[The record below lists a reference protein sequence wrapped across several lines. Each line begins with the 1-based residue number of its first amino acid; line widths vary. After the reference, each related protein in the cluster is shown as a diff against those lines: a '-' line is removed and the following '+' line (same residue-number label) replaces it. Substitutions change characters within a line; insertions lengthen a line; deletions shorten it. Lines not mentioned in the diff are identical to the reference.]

1 MTVANENFPSDL
13 AFEPEPISPFDPQDN
28 TGRRAMVLLGLT
40 FGGLF
45 LVAILVFRLYQPG
58 VRDRADPPFIA
69 ADDTPFRTVP
79 AEDVTETDLGAE
91 IYASLEGNAP
101 DAVVDA
107 PAGVLAD
114 ELPDIMEI
122 EVEPVRTAA
131 ESVADEPTPAPVRG
145 ADIPSPQPARPEPA
159 QTQPAQTQPT
169 RTQPVRAATPPP
181 AAGGSS
187 DWVVQVASLRSDVEA
202 QATFATVASRFAS
215 DLPGSA
221 YADVARADLAEKG
234 IYYRVRV
241 AGLAD
246 KTAANRLCNTF
257 KAQGQACFV
266 TRR

>member
-1 MTVANENFPSDL
+1 MTAANESFPSDL

-40 FGGLF
+40 FGGLL

-69 ADDTPFRTVP
+69 AEDTPFRTVP
-79 AEDVTETDLGAE
+79 TEDVTETDLGAE
-91 IYASLEGNAP
+91 VYASLEGNAP

-114 ELPDIMEI
+114 DLPEIMEI
-122 EVEPVRTAA
+122 EVEPVRTAP
-131 ESVADEPTPAPVRG
+131 EPVVAEPTPAPEPIRV

-159 QTQPAQTQPT
+159 RPEPV
-169 RTQPVRAATPPP
+169 RSEPVRAVTPPP

-187 DWVVQVASLRSDVEA
+187 DWVVQVASLRSDAEA